1 MARWTVH
8 GLQRGVK
15 EALQGIGLVLTN
27 PHLRK
32 QKFLRIF
39 VSLAILSLILL
50 IVTHLLVTIPLRI
63 VKAVAFVFAGPGGDM
78 TKVDALLDS
87 SKSTIR
93 DMVSYVPVL
102 ALLFI
107 RNAYRK
113 PLDDLFME
121 TIHYIDDIGKKKHD
135 KEEATTYTMALVQR
149 SAMYSNKK
157 KEVWPSMKS
166 FVLRTWKK
174 VRLGLVIFLLSLL
187 PVVGRFVFPA
197 AGAYTTF
204 KSLGNTQGIA
214 VGICFVFL
222 PRWATMML
230 VRALIGMR
238 TLMRELLEPYFARMH
253 MSHKEK
259 LRWFSGRKDVLFGFS
274 AIAYLLIRVPFF
286 GFVGYGVA
294 QAAAGYML
302 TTVVSVDDILHSG
315 SPTTPLAQVDDVVDL
330 NVSGDDNNEDIDS
343 SKLD

>member
-1 MARWTVH
+1 MLTANLWTISLWKPSTISMISARKSMTRRN
-8 GLQRGVK
+8 QRHIQWHWCNVR
-15 EALQGIGLVLTN
+15 QCI
-27 PHLRK
+27 PRRK
-32 QKFLRIF
+32 Q
-39 VSLAILSLILL
+39 
-50 IVTHLLVTIPLRI
+50 
-63 VKAVAFVFAGPGGDM
+63 
-78 TKVDALLDS
+78 
-87 SKSTIR
+87 
-93 DMVSYVPVL
+93 
-102 ALLFI
+102 
-107 RNAYRK
+107 
-113 PLDDLFME
+113 
-121 TIHYIDDIGKKKHD
+121 
-135 KEEATTYTMALVQR
+135 
-149 SAMYSNKK
+149 
-157 KEVWPSMKS
+157 VWPSMKS

-187 PVVGRFVFPA
+187 PEVGRFVFPA

-274 AIAYLLIRVPFF
+274 AIAYLLIRVPFL

-294 QAAAGYML
+294 QAAAAYML

-315 SPTTPLAQVDDVVDL
+315 SPTTPLAQVDSVDAL
-330 NVSGDDNNEDIDS
+330 NVIGDNNDEDIGS